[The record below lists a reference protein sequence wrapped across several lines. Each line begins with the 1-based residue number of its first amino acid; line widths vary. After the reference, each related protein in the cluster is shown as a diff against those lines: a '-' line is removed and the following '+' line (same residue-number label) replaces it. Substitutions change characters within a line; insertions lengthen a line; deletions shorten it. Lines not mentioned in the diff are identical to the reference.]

1 MSENEKQDLRQI
13 AGNMG
18 TEEMY
23 IVAAEF
29 PTKIL
34 FDVLTNRA
42 AIMEEKVLSMEEVM
56 KNRSGRGVRREI
68 SVIGGV

>member
-1 MSENEKQDLRQI
+1 MSENEKEELRQI

-29 PTKIL
+29 PTRIL

-42 AIMEEKVLSMEEVM
+42 AMMEEKVLSMADVM
-56 KNRSGRGVRREI
+56 ENRAGRGIKRELE
-68 SVIGGV
+68 VIGGV